1 MLNKQ
6 RVREMIQAQ
15 RWDEAKVLCT
25 QICQSDGNDAE
36 AWFLM
41 GAIHGHFEDFAGA
54 EECGRRVIAS
64 RPDIPTAHFNL
75 GIALQKQGK
84 YQEAIDCLRQAILLS
99 PNYAEAHNELG
110 VALQL
115 VGEGDLDSAVE
126 CYRKALA
133 LKPAYPEAHYNLA
146 TALRDLSNK
155 DDAEAHFEETLRL
168 NPMMLEAYI
177 AYGIML
183 KEYGQYAKAA
193 ATFQMATQHFPND
206 LGLAVELGMALLD
219 LGQQQKAEQNFERVL
234 KLQPDNVEV
243 CARLAQLSDRKGEFE
258 AGYAWLRPLLEK
270 GTDSVSVAL
279 AFAALAKHLGQQEQA
294 IALLERLLQ
303 DRKTATER
311 KIMHFALG
319 KIYDEQKSYDQA
331 FKHYQSANEL
341 DNKKLD
347 MEWMGGKFDE
357 LITVFSEEDIAR
369 RPRASNKSRLPIFIV
384 GMPRSGTSL
393 IEQILATHGDVY
405 GAGELEAMP
414 NLVSSLPRLLDSKLH
429 YPYCVDLLKRKGIDE
444 IAQRHLARL
453 AAYSSQAKKV
463 TDKLP
468 HNFLHLGMID
478 MLFPGARIIHCMRDP
493 IDTCLSIYSLP
504 FNATHR
510 YASDLVNLGA
520 YHRRY
525 QGLMAHWKKVL
536 RVPIL
541 EVQYEE
547 LVANQEEE
555 TRKMLDFCGL
565 GWDERCLRFYESE
578 RATLTFSYD
587 QVRRPLYKKSVARWK
602 NYEQHLNPLITA
614 LQDDCENK

>member
-15 RWDEAKVLCT
+15 CWDDAKVLCT
-25 QICQSDGNDAE
+25 QICQSGGNDAE
-36 AWFLM
+36 AWFLL
-41 GAIHGHFEDFAGA
+41 GAIYGYFEDFAGA
-54 EECGRRVIAS
+54 EECGRRVIAL
-64 RPDIPTAHFNL
+64 RPDVATAHFNL

-84 YQEAIDCLRQAILLS
+84 YAEAIACFRQATLLN
-99 PNYAEAHNELG
+99 PDYAEAHNELG

-115 VGEGDLDSAVE
+115 VGEVDLDNVVE

-133 LKPAYPEAHYNLA
+133 LKPTYPEAHYNLA
-146 TALRDLSNK
+146 TAMRDLSRK
-155 DDAEAHFEETLRL
+155 DDAEAHFEEALRL
-168 NPMMLEAYI
+168 KPAMLAVYI
-177 AYGIML
+177 AYGLML
-183 KEYGQYAKAA
+183 KEYGQLDKAA
-193 ATFQMATQHFPND
+193 AVFQKAMQYFPDD
-206 LGLAVELGMALLD
+206 LGLSVELGMVFLD
-219 LGQQQKAEQNFERVL
+219 LGQQQKAEQNFQRVL
-234 KLQPDNVEV
+234 ELQPENVEA

-258 AGYAWLRPLLEK
+258 AGYAWLRPILEK

-279 AFAALAKHLGQQEQA
+279 AYAALAKHLGHQTQA
-294 IALLERLLQ
+294 IALLESLLQ
-303 DRKTATER
+303 GRKTATER
-311 KIMHFALG
+311 KVMHFALG

-331 FKHYQSANEL
+331 FKNYQNANEL

-347 MEWMGGKFDE
+347 LQWMGRKFDE
-357 LITVFSEEDIAR
+357 LIEVFSAENIAK

-393 IEQILATHGDVY
+393 IEQILASHSDVY
-405 GAGELEAMP
+405 GAGELEYMP
-414 NLVSSLPRLLDSKLH
+414 NLVSTLPKSLSSKLL
-429 YPYCVDLLKRKGIDE
+429 YPYCVDILKRKGIDE
-444 IAQRHLARL
+444 IAQRHLVKL
-453 AAYSSQAKKV
+453 ATFSSQAKRV

-504 FNATHR
+504 FNASHR

-547 LVANQEEE
+547 LVANQEEI

-565 GWDERCLRFYESE
+565 EWDERCLRFYESE
-578 RATLTFSYD
+578 RAVITFSYD
-587 QVRRPLYKKSVARWK
+587 QVRRPLYKKSVTRWK
-602 NYEQHLNPLITA
+602 NYEQYLGTLIKA
-614 LQDDCENK
+614 LESDWENK